1 MNISPVKK
9 KEYSKLM
16 KIEKS
21 LFEEQIFMDQLKNYT
36 NKGSIKTWKISTKK
50 IIGFVCFYHVIDEVE
65 IITIGIIKSHQRQ
78 RYGSLIINKMKELN
92 IKKIFIEVSVE
103 NSQAIKFYMKN
114 GFKKIGIRK
123 DYYKGNKK
131 RVDALR
137 LLFEF

>member
-21 LFEEQIFMDQLKNYT
+21 LFEEQIFRDQLKNYI

-123 DYYKGNKK
+123 SYYKVKNY
-131 RVDALR
+131 RIDALR
-137 LLFEF
+137 LVFLF

>member
-21 LFEEQIFMDQLKNYT
+21 LFEEQIFRDQLKNYI

-78 RYGSLIINKMKELN
+78 RYGSLIINKN
-92 IKKIFIEVSVE
+92 
-103 NSQAIKFYMKN
+103 
-114 GFKKIGIRK
+114 
-123 DYYKGNKK
+123 
-131 RVDALR
+131 
-137 LLFEF
+137 